1 MKEFMESLKDVLRNI
16 ETLVFVL
23 DGGDWILQEKVS
35 DVLARYYP
43 EVDNLKNA
51 FDRLNESVG
60 NETIENN
67 PDPMCDF
74 LSTCICK

>member
-1 MKEFMESLKDVLRNI
+1 MKEFRESMKNVVQNI
-16 ETLVFVL
+16 GALVFVL
-23 DGGDWILQEKVS
+23 DGGAWTRPEKVS
-35 DVLARYYP
+35 DVLARYYS

-51 FDRLNESVG
+51 FDRLNESAG
-60 NETIENN
+60 NEIIENN